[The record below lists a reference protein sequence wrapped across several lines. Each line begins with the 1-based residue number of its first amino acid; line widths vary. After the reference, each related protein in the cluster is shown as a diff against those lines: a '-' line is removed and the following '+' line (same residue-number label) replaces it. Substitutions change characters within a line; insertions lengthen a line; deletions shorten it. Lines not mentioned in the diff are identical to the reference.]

1 MDFDR
6 YHHKSQIFAIYPE
19 VGNNLTYPTLGLCGE
34 AGEVAEKVKK
44 IFRDKG
50 GVLDAADRLA
60 LIANLDLVITVDT
73 SVAHVAGAVG
83 KPVWL
88 LSRFDGCWRWL
99 MDRTDSPWYPTMS
112 IYNQKKPGDWAEV
125 VERV

>member
-1 MDFDR
+1 
-6 YHHKSQIFAIYPE
+6 
-19 VGNNLTYPTLGLCGE
+19 
-34 AGEVAEKVKK
+34 
-44 IFRDKG
+44 
-50 GVLDAADRLA
+50 
-60 LIANLDLVITVDT
+60 VITVDT

-125 VERV
+125 VERVKKDLDAVLNRRILGRLRPTLVASA